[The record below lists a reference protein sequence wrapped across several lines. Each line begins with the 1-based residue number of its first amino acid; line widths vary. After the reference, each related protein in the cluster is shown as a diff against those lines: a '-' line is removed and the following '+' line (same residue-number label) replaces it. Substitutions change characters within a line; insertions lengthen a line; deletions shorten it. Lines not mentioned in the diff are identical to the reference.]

1 LKSRWRRPRR
11 ITVVKNTSLHAG
23 LAKGSLSESGMTIVE
38 IAIGAALLALV
49 ATGAFASLIVLNR
62 NAVKT
67 RIMTNAKEI
76 VQRNIETAVGLPFT
90 AASIPPI
97 LATTSTS
104 GAVWDDDG
112 GGDNLET
119 IYVSRDG
126 TQKMTGTL
134 LRTVQ
139 SEPNAV
145 NADLRRVTF
154 HLDYSIFGKSASY
167 EMTTIRAPDK

>member
-1 LKSRWRRPRR
+1 VKDISLYPTLKKPS
-11 ITVVKNTSLHAG
+11 
-23 LAKGSLSESGMTIVE
+23 SERGMTIIE
-38 IAIGAALLALV
+38 IAIGGALLALV

-62 NAVKT
+62 NAVRT
-67 RIMTNAKEI
+67 RLMTNAKEI

-90 AASIPPI
+90 ATSVPPI

-104 GAVWDDDG
+104 GAIWDDDG

-119 IYVSRDG
+119 IYISRDG

-134 LRTVQ
+134 LRTIRP
-139 SEPNAV
+139 EANTA
-145 NADLRRVTF
+145 NADVRRVTF
-154 HLDYSIFGKSASY
+154 HLDYSIFGKAASY

>member
-1 LKSRWRRPRR
+1 M
-11 ITVVKNTSLHAG
+11 VKTISLQTG
-23 LAKGSLSESGMTIVE
+23 LSPKNHFERGMTIVE

-49 ATGAFASLIVLNR
+49 ATGALAALVVLNR
-62 NAVKT
+62 NAVRT
-67 RIMTNAKEI
+67 RLMTNAKEI
-76 VQRNIETAVGLPFT
+76 VQRNIEGAVGLPFT
-90 AASIPPI
+90 SANVPAV

-134 LRTVQ
+134 LRIVRP
-139 SEPNAV
+139 EANAA
-145 NADLRRVTF
+145 NADVRRVTF
-154 HLDYSIFGKSASY
+154 HLDYSLFGRAASY
-167 EMTTIRAPDK
+167 EMTTLRAPDR